1 MSQSCPI
8 SLFKVD
14 AKIARINAFFITL
27 LLIAFLLTFNRIILY
42 FLFYDFLV
50 RLFLNKRYSLVYHL
64 SKAIKNVLHLK
75 TEMVDGG
82 AKRLATYF
90 GFFFVSLL
98 IIQAWLHLSVLLCLT
113 ATIFL
118 LCTTLEVLFNYCIGC
133 KIYYLIK
140 KIYPDF

>member
-14 AKIARINAFFITL
+14 AKIARVNAVFITL

-42 FLFYDFLV
+42 FLFYDFFV

-64 SKAIKNVLHLK
+64 SKAIKKVLHLK

-90 GFFFVSLL
+90 GFVFVSLL
-98 IIQAWLHLSVLLCLT
+98 IIQTWLHLSVFLYLT
-113 ATIFL
+113 AAILFT
-118 LCTTLEVLFNYCIGC
+118 CTTLEVLFNYCVGC

>member
-50 RLFLNKRYSLVYHL
+50 RLFLNKRYSLVYRL
-64 SKAIKNVLHLK
+64 SKVIKKVLHLK

-90 GFFFVSLL
+90 GFAFVALL
-98 IIQAWLHLSVLLCLT
+98 IIQTWLHLSVFLYLT
-113 ATIFL
+113 AAVL
-118 LCTTLEVLFNYCIGC
+118 LTCTTLEVLFNYCIGC

>member
-14 AKIARINAFFITL
+14 AKIANDFF
-27 LLIAFLLTFNRIILY
+27 
-42 FLFYDFLV
+42 V
-50 RLFLNKRYSLVYHL
+50 RLFVDKKYSLVYHL
-64 SKAIKNVLHLK
+64 SKVIKKVLRLK

-82 AKRLATYF
+82 AKRMATYF
-90 GFFFVSLL
+90 GFVFVLL
-98 IIQAWLHLSVLLCLT
+98 LVIQAWLHLSVFLYLT
-113 ATIFL
+113 AAIL
-118 LCTTLEVLFNYCIGC
+118 LTCTTLEILFNYCVGC